1 VSAYTV
7 RLFGDPALKQRARE
21 VTELDGQLAALAESM
36 YETMYEAAGIGL
48 AAPQV
53 GVRKRLFTYDVGEG
67 PETIVNP
74 EIVAASGEWTYEEGC
89 LSVPGLHFDIVRP
102 KLVTLRGL
110 GLEGNEIVVEG
121 DELLGRLFQ
130 HEIDHLDGVLLL
142 DRLDD
147 DMRRQ
152 ALREL
157 RERDLMSAPVPTP
170 GANGSRRL

>member
-1 VSAYTV
+1 MTAYVV
-7 RLFGDPALKQRARE
+7 RQFGDPALKQRARE
-21 VTELDGQLAALAESM
+21 VTELDGRLAALAETM
-36 YETMYEAAGIGL
+36 YETMYEAVGIGL

-67 PETIVNP
+67 PHAIVNP
-74 EIVAASGEWTYEEGC
+74 EIVDASGEWTFEEGC

-102 KLVTLRGL
+102 KLVTLRGVDL
-110 GLEGNEIVVEG
+110 DGNQVVIEG

-147 DMRRQ
+147 DTRRQ

-157 RERDLMSAPVPTP
+157 RERDLAGAPIPTP
-170 GANGSRRL
+170 GTGSRRL

>member
-21 VTELDGQLAALAESM
+21 VTELDGRLATLAESM

-74 EIVAASGEWTYEEGC
+74 EIVEASGEWTYEEGC

-102 KLVTLRGL
+102 KLVTLRGVDL
-110 GLEGNEIVVEG
+110 GGNEVVLEG

-147 DMRRQ
+147 DTRRQ

-157 RERDLMSAPVPTP
+157 RERELMNTPVPAP
-170 GANGSRRL
+170 GTNGSRRL